1 MSVSKAATY
10 LSLLDTAR
18 CNADWATVPELV
30 RKLTKHG
37 GAHKKC
43 VTETAL
49 LDHDTSPQR
58 LSHTLHKN
66 ATIVVSASP
75 LSKASSSQPQTAN
88 AVSTLVSISGLAQ
101 AFEED
106 IAIFKSANAAALAE
120 EAALEAEGA
129 PSNKR
134 KKKHSDHIV
143 TSPEEIY
150 QAEVT
155 LAYLHHLLRAHRVVL
170 QILPPHPPPRD
181 QISQEWTKV
190 CAIKALCLKGM
201 AQEAL
206 KMKEDAIQ
214 TYKGLPIPDFSSGVG
229 SSGAEAIWWIRRT
242 LSRFAIA
249 SWELFEGVESP
260 DTPRS
265 AHAEDDEQAHDD
277 DDEEEDHDEDAYD
290 EEAGLDELDAT
301 HAGLATVRE
310 GSERS
315 GGSRGSGSAG
325 SGTAKP
331 VSVKTTTP
339 APSSRPVSTIQSRPV
354 STRPEFKRA
363 LTESGLIGA
372 FRAYHAFSMSLTNI
386 RPTTAM
392 TTSATSASF
401 AKQLTDR
408 VAADDDISRKAIYET
423 YLKVVSKFLKTQIER
438 DEEISDEIRAEITAI
453 EEIYESLLLKTTKF
467 PHASK
472 VNHDVLRWVDTVFD
486 NWVTLGSRGVDAGRV
501 VEILYRAAGKSFHS
515 PRILRYLFTTLTSM
529 GNFHDARLSLD
540 TYISLISRGKARLEK
555 EKGGAQSPVSEE
567 DFDSDPQILT
577 TCVQGIRFLV
587 KYFPDQATR
596 AVEIANLIKTWIFEW
611 QTEDQDI
618 LALVWRGVGLAN
630 AAWSRQTVESTQ
642 RTEIQERSISAFKKC
657 LEYQPEMFEAMFD
670 LGLMQA
676 ETRDI
681 DSAIDSIR
689 AVAEQEEKCIPAWHL
704 LTLLLTSKGDWDTAL
719 TVSEAIFSL
728 IDDQEQASLGLSSR
742 DGLVEIKIT
751 QLAIIEM
758 LEGPESAVNLADE
771 LLGLY
776 TRLFPG
782 VLPSAM
788 SMRDSVLDSER
799 PTTRGRST
807 TAGTATTNMPA
818 IHITDTRGGASAS
831 DPNLSKRTHH
841 RSGTRGSSLGR
852 NSLRKKRHSVH
863 SITDPVTDDEKGT
876 RPKTPNKLQRSSSQ
890 KSTKS
895 TKSAKSVG
903 AKSHKSRHDASVPA
917 TERGT
922 MPSIPPT
929 NVAGDVV
936 TAQAI
941 HANAS
946 HSATPSVLSEK
957 NNNAHNLPV
966 GQLPSPIKAYT
977 DDRPLLNRPAYLR
990 EPLLSE
996 RDERKKVEAGLKKI
1010 WLTVAG
1016 LYRRAEMFEDA
1027 KVAVEEASGVSE
1039 GGRIEGGIDPDIWA
1053 ERGFL
1058 SIAQKINHDA
1068 QKFFETALS
1077 YNTDHPLAIVGLSRV
1092 LLGDEKNSAARDRAS
1107 GLLQTLTKLGSGWD
1121 MSEAWFELA
1130 REHELSGATEKAKEV
1145 YWWVVKLEDTRGVR
1159 GWGCVIPKVL

>member
-1 MSVSKAATY
+1 MQSKAATY

-18 CNADWATVPELV
+18 CNADWTAVPELV

-75 LSKASSSQPQTAN
+75 LSKATSSANQLPQAASAN

-106 IAIFKSANAAALAE
+106 IAIFKSANAAAQAE
-120 EAALEAEGA
+120 EAAEPE
-129 PSNKR
+129 SSSKR
-134 KKKHSDHIV
+134 KTKRHSEHII
-143 TSPEEIY
+143 TSAEEIY
-150 QAEVT
+150 QAEIT
-155 LAYLHHLLRAHRVVL
+155 LAYLHHLLRSHRTVL
-170 QILPPHPPPRD
+170 QILPPQPPPRD
-181 QISQEWTKV
+181 QITQEWTKV

-206 KMKEDAIQ
+206 KMKEEAIQ

-229 SSGAEAIWWIRRT
+229 SSGSEAIYWIRRT

-265 AHAEDDEQAHDD
+265 AHAEDE
-277 DDEEEDHDEDAYD
+277 YD
-290 EEAGLDELDAT
+290 EEDGLDELDAA
-301 HAGLATVRE
+301 HAGLATVTE
-310 GSERS
+310 AHEVELPESI
-315 GGSRGSGSAG
+315 
-325 SGTAKP
+325 
-331 VSVKTTTP
+331 KTTTP
-339 APSSRPVSTIQSRPV
+339 APSSRPVSTITSRPV

-386 RPTTAM
+386 RPTTTM
-392 TTSATSASF
+392 TALPASATF
-401 AKQLTDR
+401 TKQLTDR
-408 VAADDDISRKAIYET
+408 VAAEDDASRKTIYET
-423 YLKVVSKFLKTQIER
+423 YLKVVSKFLKTQIDR
-438 DEEISDEIRAEITAI
+438 DDEVSEEMRAEIIAI
-453 EEIYESLLLKTTKF
+453 EEIYEALLLKTTKF

-472 VNHDVLRWVDTVFD
+472 VNHDILRWVDTVYN
-486 NWVTLGSRGVDAGRV
+486 NWAILGSRGSEAPRI
-501 VEILYRAAGKSFHS
+501 VEILYRAASKTFHS
-515 PRILRYLFTTLTSM
+515 PRILRYLFITLTSM

-540 TYISLISRGKARLEK
+540 TYITLIKRGKARMEK
-555 EKGGAQSPVSEE
+555 EKGVHEVVHEE
-567 DFDSDPQILT
+567 DFDSDEDILT
-577 TCVQGIRFLV
+577 TCVHGIRFLV
-587 KYFPDQATR
+587 KYFPDQSSKAI
-596 AVEIANLIKTWIFEW
+596 EIANLIKTWIFEW
-611 QTEDQDI
+611 RMEDHDI
-618 LALVWRGVGLAN
+618 LALVWRGIGLAN
-630 AAWSRQTVESTQ
+630 AAWAHQTVESAQ
-642 RTEIQERSISAFKKC
+642 RTEIQERAIAAFRKC
-657 LEYQPEMFEAMFD
+657 LDYQPEMFEALFD

-681 DSAIDSIR
+681 DSAIDSVR

-704 LTLLLTSKGDWDTAL
+704 LTLLLTSKGDWETAL

-728 IDDQEQASLGLSSR
+728 IDDNEQASLGPSSR
-742 DGLVEIKIT
+742 DGLIEIKIT
-751 QLAIIEM
+751 QLAIVEM
-758 LEGPESAVNLADE
+758 LEGPEAAVNLADE

-782 VLPSAM
+782 VLPTAAA
-788 SMRDSVLDSER
+788 SMRDSVMDADR
-799 PTTRGRST
+799 PTTRGRSA
-807 TAGTATTNMPA
+807 TAGTSVPPA
-818 IHITDTRGGASAS
+818 IQVTLDGKTGSAS
-831 DPNLSKRTHH
+831 DPNLSKRHGH
-841 RSGTRGSSLGR
+841 RPGTRGSSMGR

-863 SITDPVTDDEKGT
+863 SIADPVTDDEKSGS
-876 RPKTPNKLQRSSSQ
+876 KTPNKLQRSNSQ

-895 TKSAKSVG
+895 TRSVRAKSPKAVAQPAVG
-903 AKSHKSRHDASVPA
+903 AETDVPA
-917 TERGT
+917 L
-922 MPSIPPT
+922 PS

-936 TAQAI
+936 AAQAI
-941 HANAS
+941 QANLSRSGTAS
-946 HSATPSVLSEK
+946 PEK
-957 NNNAHNLPV
+957 NADHAHNLPV
-966 GQLPSPIKAYT
+966 GRLPSPIKGFT

-996 RDERKKVEAGLKKI
+996 LDERKRVESGLKKI

-1027 KVAVEEASGVSE
+1027 KVAVEEASGVAE
-1039 GGRIEGGIDPDIWA
+1039 GGRAEGGSDPDVWA

-1058 SIAQKINHDA
+1058 STAQTKKYDA
-1068 QKFFETALS
+1068 QKCFETALS
-1077 YNTDHPLAIVGLSRV
+1077 LSPDHPLAIVGLSR
-1092 LLGDEKNSAARDRAS
+1092 LLLSNEKDSAARDRAS
-1107 GLLQTLTKLGSGWD
+1107 GLLQTLTKLGTGWD

-1130 REHELSGATEKAKEV
+1130 REYEMSGAMEKAKEV
-1145 YWWVVKLEDTRGVR
+1145 YWWVVQLEDTRGVR
-1159 GWGCVIPKVL
+1159 AWNCVIPKVL